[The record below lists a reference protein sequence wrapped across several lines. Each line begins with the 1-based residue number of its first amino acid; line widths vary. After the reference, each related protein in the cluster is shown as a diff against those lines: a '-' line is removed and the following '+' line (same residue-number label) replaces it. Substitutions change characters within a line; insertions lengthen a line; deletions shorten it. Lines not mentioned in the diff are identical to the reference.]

1 MRLMVAMARVQVAV
15 GPVMIC
21 PDCFAEHVET
31 VEQMMGLG
39 AHHGETGVVEPG
51 SDV

>member
-1 MRLMVAMARVQVAV
+1 MRLMVAMTRVQVSV

-39 AHHGETGVVEPG
+39 AHHRETGVVEPG